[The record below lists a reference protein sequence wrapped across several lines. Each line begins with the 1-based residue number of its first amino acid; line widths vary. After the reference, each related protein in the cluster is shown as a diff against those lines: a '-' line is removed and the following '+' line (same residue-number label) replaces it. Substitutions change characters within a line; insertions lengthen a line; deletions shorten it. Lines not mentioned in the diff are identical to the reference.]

1 MTRGAYNEK
10 LPSWIQEFAG
20 INRVSVDSNPEEYT
34 DNSIY
39 AISYGSDQII
49 LEERRGSLEE
59 VATLISGDA
68 DRLEDLVDQ
77 TEFYLDTDR
86 RSRAVLMK

>member
-10 LPSWIQEFAG
+10 LPSWLQDFAE
-20 INRVSVDSNPEEYT
+20 INRVNIDSNPEEYSG
-34 DNSIY
+34 NSTY
-39 AISYGSDQII
+39 AIAYGSDQII

-68 DRLEDLVDQ
+68 DRLEDLVEQ